1 MIAER
6 KKILGQ
12 FETSNEMQKYNIGE
26 WVKFEDKNNRLI
38 ENKKIENNK
47 KMVVI
52 LTRENKKWK
61 VQPAIII
68 HKKNTTNITTT

>member
-38 ENKKIENNK
+38 ENKKN
-47 KMVVI
+47 
-52 LTRENKKWK
+52 
-61 VQPAIII
+61 
-68 HKKNTTNITTT
+68 